1 MVSSL
6 TENLTNITNPNTSA
20 SEIKSAVQGILDEN
34 EKSTGSKKLA
44 ESARKSLIQRLEI
57 NYSDEGSA
65 KSIKDLLKEYTDSIS
80 KNINKISEDNKNNN
94 NIKIDKISLK
104 DVIKNMANKNLSKST
119 YESVGM
125 GEYYNLKSLMSLSQ
139 GITKYNQNNSAFSIA
154 KAGIS
159 MSNFTIKV

>member
-57 NYSDEGSA
+57 NYSDKGSA

-80 KNINKISEDNKNNN
+80 KNINKIAEDNKNNN